1 MYDANYVFSV
11 AVYKNLLTFRN
22 WRLYLTE
29 SAPAGRV
36 AAALFLTELQV
47 SESEARINVLAVELL
62 RCLCFAFFFALTF
75 LALSV

>member
-1 MYDANYVFSV
+1 MNDANYVFSV

-36 AAALFLTELQV
+36 AAALFSDGTRSQ
-47 SESEARINVLAVELL
+47 
-62 RCLCFAFFFALTF
+62 
-75 LALSV
+75 